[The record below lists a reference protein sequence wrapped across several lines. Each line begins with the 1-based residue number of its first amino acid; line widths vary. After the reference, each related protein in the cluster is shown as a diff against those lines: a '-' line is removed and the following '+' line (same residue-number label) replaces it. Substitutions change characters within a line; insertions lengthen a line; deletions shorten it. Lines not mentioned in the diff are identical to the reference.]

1 MIDLIKGLV
10 MPSHVAAFL
19 FLIAL
24 VLALMVKHR
33 RKAFVA
39 FMAGAIVYLVF
50 SNGVVATALIGPL
63 ENRYPPFDYSTSTR
77 GIRDVVVLTAFA
89 TADERMPLSSRAGSS
104 TLYRV
109 MEVVNLFDRMDLER
123 VYISGDEIAGN
134 VMVDLL
140 VVAGVPRESI
150 ALDPN
155 SMNTSQSPGHLVAE
169 LGQTEFYL
177 VTSAGHLPRAMGVFK
192 KRGLSPV
199 PVPTDFQLPQD
210 PLSASWEPGPF
221 HLQVSDLAVHEYLGL
236 LWYRITGRTDSYW

>member
-10 MPSHVAAFL
+10 MPSHIAALFFLVAV
-19 FLIAL
+19 

-33 RKAFVA
+33 RKAFMA
-39 FMAGAIVYLVF
+39 FTAGAIVYLVF

-63 ENRYPPFDYSTSTR
+63 ENRYPPFDYSASTG

-140 VVAGVPRESI
+140 VTAGVPQEAI
-150 ALDPN
+150 ALDPK
-155 SMNTSQSPGHLVAE
+155 SMNTSQSPQHLLSE
-169 LGQTEFYL
+169 LGETEFYL
-177 VTSAGHLPRAMGVFK
+177 VTSAGHLPRAMGVFR

-199 PVPTDFQLPQD
+199 PVPTDFPVAAG
-210 PLSASWEPGPF
+210 PVVCVMGARPVSSA
-221 HLQVSDLAVHEYLGL
+221 GL
-236 LWYRITGRTDSYW
+236 RSRRS

>member
-1 MIDLIKGLV
+1 MLDLVKGLV
-10 MPSHVAAFL
+10 MPSQIAALF
-19 FLIAL
+19 FLIAV
-24 VLALMVKHR
+24 VLALIVKHR

-39 FMAGAIVYLVF
+39 FMAGAFVFLVF
-50 SNGVVATALIGPL
+50 SNGVVATILIGPL
-63 ENRYPPFDYSTSTR
+63 ENRYPPFNYNART
-77 GIRDVVVLTAFA
+77 GEIREVVVLTAFA

-109 MEVVNLFDRMDLER
+109 MEVVNLFDRLDLER

-140 VVAGVPRESI
+140 VIAGVPRESI

-155 SMNTSQSPGHLVAE
+155 SMNTSQSPKHLVAE
-169 LGQTEFYL
+169 LGKTEFYL
-177 VTSAGHLPRAMGVFK
+177 VTSAGHLPRAMAVFRK
-192 KRGLSPV
+192 LGLSPV

-210 PLSASWEPGPF
+210 PWSASWTPSPF